1 MADRLS
7 LCYDFL
13 FSSLVRLKKNAIIPL
28 VKYRYPNTANL
39 KHETSLFFLEIVTSV
54 LVNQIL
60 LIYRITLN
68 YIELRWIIF
77 LVCASSNHVIV
88 SAFIVMPWF
97 RINFKMRIDFKIRR
111 LLVVA
116 FTLIFIFSALRLTM
130 LMILF
135 VTNFTTFSYDICRCC
150 E

>member
-1 MADRLS
+1 MLRLFIFIPRQIKEKRYS
-7 LCYDFL
+7 TPCKISVSEHCEFKTRNIPL
-13 FSSLVRLKKNAIIPL
+13 FSGNCNFCTCKSD
-28 VKYRYPNTANL
+28 
-39 KHETSLFFLEIVTSV
+39 F
-54 LVNQIL
+54 VN
-60 LIYRITLN
+60 ITLN
-68 YIELRWIIF
+68 YIELYWIIF

-116 FTLIFIFSALRLTM
+116 FTVIFFFSALRLTM